1 MKRLLFTLMTLLVIQ
16 HSQAL
21 IVSVN
26 GEGEV
31 TEEGM
36 NLIVTEG
43 DWDILSGKYT
53 MKLEGEVMTAT
64 GELTVQ
70 IIRSIDGLTDEFC
83 CGNNCTAGNG
93 ELEETRTFQF
103 SDVAHWYVHYEP
115 AASSGETMQ
124 YIFRD
129 GSETREINVQYVPQI
144 DAVTTTSAAP
154 KARKIVR
161 DGQICI
167 MHDGQ
172 LFDLTGRRIDEK

>member
-1 MKRLLFTLMTLLVIQ
+1 MRRLLFTLMTLLVIQ

-83 CGNNCTAGNG
+83 CG
-93 ELEETRTFQF
+93 
-103 SDVAHWYVHYEP
+103 
-115 AASSGETMQ
+115 
-124 YIFRD
+124 RD
-129 GSETREINVQYVPQI
+129 KNVPIQ
-144 DAVTTTSAAP
+144 
-154 KARKIVR
+154 
-161 DGQICI
+161 
-167 MHDGQ
+167 
-172 LFDLTGRRIDEK
+172 RRGALVCAL

>member
-26 GEGEV
+26 DEGEV
-31 TEEGM
+31 PEAGM
-36 NLIVTEG
+36 NLTVTEG

-53 MKLEGEVMTAT
+53 MKLEGEVLTT
-64 GELTVQ
+64 SGELTVQ

-93 ELEETRTFQF
+93 ELEETKTFNF
-103 SDVAHWYVHYEP
+103 NGLAHWYVHYEP
-115 AASSGETMQ
+115 VAGSDETIR

-144 DAVTTTSAAP
+144 DAVTITSAAP

>member
-70 IIRSIDGLTDEFC
+70 IIRSIEGLTDEFC
-83 CGNNCTAGNG
+83 WGNNCTAGNG
-93 ELEETRTFQF
+93 EQEETKVFTVSGVANWYSHYVPAAG
-103 SDVAHWYVHYEP
+103 SDETIRYVFDDGTEQREIRVHYVY
-115 AASSGETMQ
+115 AAEGIEESYQPSAVSIQKVLREGKIVIRSGE
-124 YIFRD
+124 
-129 GSETREINVQYVPQI
+129 
-144 DAVTTTSAAP
+144 
-154 KARKIVR
+154 K
-161 DGQICI
+161 
-167 MHDGQ
+167 
-172 LFDLTGRRIDEK
+172 LFDMNGKQL